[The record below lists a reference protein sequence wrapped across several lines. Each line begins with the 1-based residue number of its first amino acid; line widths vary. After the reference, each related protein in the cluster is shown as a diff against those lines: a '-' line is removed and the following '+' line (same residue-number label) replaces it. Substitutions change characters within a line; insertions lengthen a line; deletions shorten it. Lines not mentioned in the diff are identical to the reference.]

1 MMQEPVHSPAPDL
14 RPLAAE
20 RDLAITFA
28 GGGNR
33 SFYQLGLMKR
43 WREQLLPRAAVLATC
58 SAGACVATIMLS
70 GREEETGEFFKKRRD
85 GVTKNF
91 DWARLLSGQRPTPH
105 EPIYRDTLLHAL
117 ADGGLDRVRS
127 QPFPILILTT
137 AFPRGVPA
145 FAAVLLGLC
154 AYNIEKSFRAGMVHP
169 SYGRRVGFSAMAFDA
184 RRCETAEELASLII
198 ASSSTPPFTSIGSFA
213 GRRLL
218 DGGIIDNV
226 PAFMGDEAQGVRRN
240 LVLLTS
246 PYPAGVTGRRGS
258 RLYIAPDRP
267 LPIER
272 WDFTRPELLE
282 ATIAA
287 GERDAESNQPLLDE
301 FLA

>member
-1 MMQEPVHSPAPDL
+1 M
-14 RPLAAE
+14 
-20 RDLAITFA
+20 
-28 GGGNR
+28 N
-33 SFYQLGLMKR
+33 R
-43 WREQLLPRAAVLATC
+43 WRERLLPRAAVLATC

-70 GREEETGEFFKKRRD
+70 GREEEVGEFFKERRSS
-85 GVTKNF
+85 VTKNF
-91 DWARLLSGQRPTPH
+91 DWSRLLAGQRPTPH

-117 ADGGLDRVRS
+117 ADGGLERVKS
-127 QPFPILILTT
+127 QPFPVLVLTT
-137 AFPRGVPA
+137 GFPRGVPA
-145 FAAVLLGLC
+145 FAAVLLGFC
-154 AYNIEKSFRAGMVHP
+154 AYKIEKRLRAGMIHP
-169 SYGRRVGFSAMAFDA
+169 LYGRRVGFSAVAFDA
-184 RRCETAEELASLII
+184 RRCETALEMASLII

-226 PAFMGDEAQGVRRN
+226 PAFMGDEVEGVRRN

-246 PYPAGVTGRRGS
+246 PYPASVTGRRGA
-258 RLYIAPDRP
+258 RLYIGPGTP
-267 LPIER
+267 LPIDR

-287 GERDAESNQPLLDE
+287 GERDAEINQSLLDE

>member
-1 MMQEPVHSPAPDL
+1 MREFAPQPAPGS
-14 RPLAAE
+14 

-33 SFYQLGLMKR
+33 SFYQLGLMNR
-43 WREQLLPRAAVLATC
+43 WREQLLPRVAVLATC

-70 GREEETGEFFKKRRD
+70 GREDETEEFFRTRRD
-85 GVTKNF
+85 GVTRNF
-91 DWARLLSGQRPTPH
+91 DWSRLLSGQRPTPH

-117 ADGGLDRVRS
+117 ADGGLERVRS
-127 QPFPILILTT
+127 QPFPILVLTT

-145 FAAVLLGLC
+145 FAAILLGFF
-154 AYNIEKSFRAGMVHP
+154 AYKIEKRLRAGMIHP
-169 SYGRRVGFSAMAFDA
+169 SYGRRVGFSALAFDA
-184 RRCETAEELASLII
+184 RRCETPEELASLII

-226 PAFMGDEAQGVRRN
+226 PAFMGDEVEGVQKN

-246 PYPAGVTGRRGS
+246 PYPASVTGLRGS

-267 LPIER
+267 LPIDR
-272 WDFTRPELLE
+272 WDFTRPELLQ
-282 ATIAA
+282 ATIAT
-287 GERDAESNQPLLDE
+287 GERDAELNQPLLNQ